1 MCDKELLVGYVY
13 GELTETERRAF
24 AAHLTSCAD
33 CRDEADGLRATRAHL
48 AMWSPPG
55 PDFGFRIVSGAVAPP
70 SDARSRFRFAPAW
83 GLSAAAVLV
92 LAAAAAIANV
102 DMRYS
107 ADGLVVRTGW
117 RQPAS
122 ANASNAVAASVAAD
136 STFQADLQMIRQRLG
151 KLESAVSRE
160 PADPGVA
167 MAAAARPTASD
178 GELLRR
184 LREVVKESEAR
195 QQRELALQMAQV
207 ISDVDTARR
216 SDMLRIQQGLMQLQG
231 VNDAEIVKN
240 REMWNHVLRIAQPQ
254 RDDR

>member
-1 MCDKELLVGYVY
+1 MCDKELLVGYLY

-33 CRDEADGLRATRAHL
+33 CRDEAEGLRATRAHL

-55 PDFGFRIVSGAVAPP
+55 PDFGFRIVNGAAAPP
-70 SDARSRFRFAPAW
+70 SVARSRVRVAPAW
-83 GLSAAAVLV
+83 GLAAAAVLV

-102 DMRYS
+102 EMRYGT
-107 ADGLVVRTGW
+107 DGLVVRTGW

-122 ANASNAVAASVAAD
+122 ANASNVVAAPVAAD

-167 MAAAARPTASD
+167 MAAARPTASD

>member
-13 GELTETERRAF
+13 GELTETERRGF
-24 AAHLTSCAD
+24 EAHLTSCAE
-33 CRDEADGLRATRAHL
+33 CRDEADGLRATRGHL

-55 PDFGFRIVSGAVAPP
+55 PEFGFRIVSGAAAPPTAPP
-70 SDARSRFRFAPAW
+70 SRRRFAPAW
-83 GLSAAAVLV
+83 GLAAAAVLV

-102 DMRYS
+102 EMRYG

-117 RQPAS
+117 RQPVGADGS
-122 ANASNAVAASVAAD
+122 GAVAEPAAANPRW
-136 STFQADLQMIRQRLG
+136 QADLQMIRQRLG
-151 KLESAVSRE
+151 KLESAVARD
-160 PADPGVA
+160 PAGPGVVT
-167 MAAAARPTASD
+167 AAARPAASES
-178 GELLRR
+178 ELLRR
-184 LREVVKESEAR
+184 LHEIVKESEAR

-207 ISDVDTARR
+207 ISDVDASRR

-254 RDDR
+254 RQER

>member
-1 MCDKELLVGYVY
+1 MCDKERLVGYVY

-24 AAHLTSCAD
+24 DAHLTSCAD
-33 CRDEADGLRATRAHL
+33 CRDEAAGLRATRADL

-55 PDFGFRIVSGAVAPP
+55 PDVGFRIVSGAAAPP
-70 SDARSRFRFAPAW
+70 SAPPSRLRLAPAW
-83 GLSAAAVLV
+83 GLAAAAVLV

-102 DMRYS
+102 EMRYG

-117 RQPAS
+117 RQPAR
-122 ANASNAVAASVAAD
+122 ADASGAVAVPAAANP
-136 STFQADLQMIRQRLG
+136 TWQADLQMIRQRLG
-151 KLESAVSRE
+151 KLESAVERD
-160 PADPGVA
+160 PAGPGVVT
-167 MAAAARPTASD
+167 AAARPAPSD
-178 GELLRR
+178 SELLRR
-184 LREVVKESEAR
+184 VREIVKESEAR

-207 ISDVDTARR
+207 ISDVDTSRR

-254 RDDR
+254 RNER